1 MKIGKHGMRDH
12 LRLLTP
18 LFGLIAGVW
27 ALRLILAAANSP
39 QWVIRVTSV
48 TTAVA
53 VAVLLAVL
61 LLHFK
66 RYGGYTSVVV
76 SALLLNVWGQLLIVA
91 AIFFSHET
99 GRLNVYSA
107 PEYSLPGDEL
117 SHLRHI
123 YAHLTFGV
131 GIGTLVGAAFGCLLF
146 ALLRWQGPDPSQG
159 SEWIR
164 KRN

>member
-1 MKIGKHGMRDH
+1 MKIGKHGLRDH

-39 QWVIRVTSV
+39 HWVTQVTSV

-53 VAVLLAVL
+53 VTVLLAVL
-61 LLHFK
+61 LIHFK
-66 RYGGYTSVVV
+66 RYGGYTNVVV
-76 SALLLNVWGQLLIVA
+76 SALLLNVWAQLLVVV
-91 AIFFSHET
+91 AIFFSYET
-99 GRLNVYSA
+99 GRQNVYSA

-117 SHLRHI
+117 SHLKHI

-131 GIGTLVGAAFGCLLF
+131 GIGTLVGAVFGSLLL
-146 ALLRWQGPDPSQG
+146 ALLRWQDPDPSRG
-159 SEWIR
+159 SAWMR
-164 KRN
+164 KGA

>member
-1 MKIGKHGMRDH
+1 MKIGKHGLRDH
-12 LRLLTP
+12 MRLLAP

-39 QWVIRVTSV
+39 HWIIRVTSV

-61 LLHFK
+61 LIHYK
-66 RYGGYTSVVV
+66 RYGGYASVVV
-76 SALLLNVWGQLLIVA
+76 AALLLNTWAQVLIVA
-91 AIFFSHET
+91 ALLFSYAT
-99 GRLNVYSA
+99 GSQNIYSA

-117 SHLRHI
+117 SHLKHV

-131 GIGTLVGAAFGCLLF
+131 GIGALVGAVFGCLLLG
-146 ALLRWQGPDPSQG
+146 LLRWQGPGPSKE
-159 SEWIR
+159 SVWMR
-164 KRN
+164 KEN